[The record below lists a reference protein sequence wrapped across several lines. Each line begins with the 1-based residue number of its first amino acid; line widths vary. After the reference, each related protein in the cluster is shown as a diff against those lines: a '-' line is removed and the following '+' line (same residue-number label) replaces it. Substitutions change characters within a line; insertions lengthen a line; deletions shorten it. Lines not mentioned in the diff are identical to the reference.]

1 MTDEPDWVTPEVDTK
16 RANVARVYD
25 YLLGG
30 SHNFLADQ
38 DLGRSMAAVEPN
50 VRIFAQAN
58 REFLG
63 NAVRFLGSAGISQF
77 LDIGSGIPTQGNVHE
92 VAQQANP
99 AARVAYAD
107 IDPVAVGHSKAIL
120 TGNQNATVI
129 RGDLREPEQI
139 LASPAIRGLLD
150 FDQPIGLLLVS
161 VLPFVADSDD
171 PWRQVATLRDALAPG
186 SYLVICHG
194 TDDGDPARMQALGK
208 VYTSSV
214 ATQAGGRTRA
224 DIQRFFDGFELVEP
238 GLVYISQWRPGGPAA
253 PLDADS
259 HVWGL
264 VGIGRKPPACPP
276 AT

>member
-1 MTDEPDWVTPEVDTK
+1 VTDEPDWVTPEVDTK

-30 SHNFLADQ
+30 HHNFLADQ

-63 NAVRFLGSAGISQF
+63 NAVRFLSGAGVSQF

-92 VAQQANP
+92 VAQLANP

-107 IDPVAVGHSKAIL
+107 IDPVAVAHSKAIL

-129 RGDLREPEQI
+129 RGDLREPGEI
-139 LASPAIRGLLD
+139 LASPAVQGLLD

-171 PWRQVATLRDALAPG
+171 PWQQVATLRDALAPD
-186 SYLVICHG
+186 SYVVICHG
-194 TDDGDPARMQALGK
+194 TDEGDPARMQALGK

-214 ATQAGGRTRA
+214 ATRAGGRTRA
-224 DIQRFFDGFELVEP
+224 DIQRFFDGWELVEP
-238 GLVYISQWRPGGPAA
+238 GLVYISQWRPDGQAA
-253 PLDADS
+253 RLEADS

-264 VGIGRKPPACPP
+264 VGIGRKPVS
-276 AT
+276 

>member
-1 MTDEPDWVTPEVDTK
+1 VTDQPDWVTPEVDTK

-63 NAVRFLGSAGISQF
+63 NAVRFLCSIGISQF

-107 IDPVAVGHSKAIL
+107 IDPVAVAHSKAIL

-129 RGDLREPEQI
+129 RGDLREPGEI

-194 TDDGDPARMQALGK
+194 TDEGDPARMQALGK

-238 GLVYISQWRPGGPAA
+238 GLVYISQWRPDGPPAR
-253 PLDADS
+253 LDADS

-264 VGIGRKPPACPP
+264 VGIGRKPPA
-276 AT
+276 